1 MNSHRPPFFLLL
13 LCCLSSALASAAP
26 VVLVENGKARCVIHV
41 PVRLIDDRVK
51 NPEPPSV
58 WKGTPGEETNRRRL
72 RESVYDLAA
81 IMERISGTK
90 IEIVTGSPAADD
102 TRIPILI
109 GELAE
114 VVFGKPKESIA
125 EGQALRIVADARG
138 VGLIGESDLGTSYA
152 VYTLFDQLGC
162 RWFMPGEMG
171 EVLPASKTVSVAEQ
185 DISTGPHTTYRG
197 LWYADNDF
205 GRRNR
210 LGGLEINAG
219 HALESLVPEKL
230 RETNPEIR
238 AIIKGQPHKHL
249 VQWTHPL
256 VADAIAANVLDRLDK
271 KPEIKSVSLS
281 PSDGAEWDESGDTK
295 YDAGDFDTTLQTVAK
310 ADRLMVLCNRV
321 AEKVTAKYPDVLF
334 GVLAYVDYTRP
345 PVREKLHPNVIPQ
358 IAPITFSR
366 SHPMTAPEP
375 NNESL
380 RHLVEGWG
388 KVTKRASY
396 YLYGFNLA
404 EPAAPQPFMT
414 KWGTDLPIIY
424 RNGCAFWQPETITN
438 FETAMHMHWLG
449 LRLAWNPDQKPEAI
463 FDELHRLFYGSA
475 ATEMAA
481 YWHFID
487 RIWVDT
493 PEYSGAGFGHLR
505 RFTPERMAE
514 ARKLIDAAV
523 AKAATPM
530 EKARVALAE
539 ASFAQHE
546 LFIKLRRD
554 QAEGRFE
561 NLAADAKTYFDRSSE
576 LGEKHKAI
584 SSFGQMGWTQKE
596 SLYGKYFRAFY
607 QKTYDDASRIA
618 KDFEIV
624 TTPPLRQWR
633 HAADPDKKGE
643 SAGWGGA
650 DFDDMKWPVTD
661 VGTETWSTIGHH
673 NYMGSLWYRMAVKL
687 PAKSDGKTFLWIGST
702 DGRVKVFVNGRH
714 VPYTDE
720 KGVTADSFSG
730 FCQPASFDISS
741 VIKPDAENQIAL
753 FTTRELVNEL
763 GTGGLLAPA
772 VIYREKK

>member
-1 MNSHRPPFFLLL
+1 MKALHLSLFLLCSL
-13 LCCLSSALASAAP
+13 PAAFAPAAP
-26 VVLVENGKARCVIHV
+26 VVLIENGEARCVIRV
-41 PVRLIDDRVK
+41 PERLLDDRAK

-58 WKGTPGEETNRRRL
+58 WKGTPSAETKRRRL
-72 RESVYDLAA
+72 RESVFDFAA
-81 IMERISGTK
+81 VLERLSGTK
-90 IEIVTGSPAADD
+90 IEIVPGPPAPADQ
-102 TRIPILI
+102 RMPILI
-109 GELAE
+109 GEVAE
-114 VVFGKPKESIA
+114 AVYGKPKESHP
-125 EGQALRIVADARG
+125 EGQGLRIVAGPKG

-152 VYTLFDQLGC
+152 IYTLLDQLGC
-162 RWFMPGEMG
+162 RWFMPGEIG
-171 EVLPASKTVSVAEQ
+171 EVLPASKIVTVAEQ
-185 DISTGPHTTYRG
+185 DLSTGPRTAYRG

-219 HALESLVPEKL
+219 HALESMVPEKL

-256 VADAIAANVLDRLDK
+256 VADAIAANVLERLAK
-271 KPEIKSVSLS
+271 NPELKSVSLS

-310 ADRLMVLCNRV
+310 SDRLIVLCNRV
-321 AEKVTAKYPDVLF
+321 AEKVTAKHPDVLF

-380 RHLVEGWG
+380 RYLVEGWG
-388 KVTKRASY
+388 KATKRASY

-449 LRLAWNPDQKPEAI
+449 LRMAWNPDQKPGEI
-463 FDELHRLFYGSA
+463 FDELHQFFYGA
-475 ATEMAA
+475 AAAEMAA
-481 YWHFID
+481 YWQFID
-487 RIWVDT
+487 RIWIDT

-505 RFTPERMAE
+505 RFTPERMAG
-514 ARKLIDAAV
+514 ARKLIDAAT
-523 AKAATPM
+523 AKASSPM
-530 EKARVALAE
+530 EKARVSVAE

-546 LFIKLRRD
+546 RFIRLRRD
-554 QAEGRFE
+554 LAEGRFE
-561 NLAADAKTYFDRSSE
+561 NLAADAKTYFDRTTE

-584 SSFGQMGWTQKE
+584 ASFGQMGWTRGN
-596 SLYGKYFRAFY
+596 SLYGTYFRAFY
-607 QKTYDDASRIA
+607 QKTYDDASRVA

-624 TTPPLRQWR
+624 TNPPLRKWH

-643 SAGWGGA
+643 AAGWGGA
-650 DFDDMKWPVTD
+650 DFDDAKWPVTD

-673 NYMGSLWYRMAVKL
+673 NYMGSLWYRTTVKL
-687 PAKSDGKTFLWIGST
+687 PAKTDGKTFLWIGST

-714 VPYTDE
+714 LPYVDA
-720 KGVTADSFSG
+720 KGVAADSFSG
-730 FCQPASFDISS
+730 FCQPVSFDISEA
-741 VIKPDAENQIAL
+741 IQPGAENNIAL
-753 FTTRELVNEL
+753 FCTREMVNEL